1 MKINLNEKDSKIIKE
16 NETYT
21 LIDNT
26 DLNGLIVSKTILHPL
41 KETGGHNHEGQEEVY
56 QFVSGKGTM
65 VVGSEEDLLRRG
77 IDMQFSVSPGDI
89 ILIPDGDFHKV
100 WNTSKYEDL
109 IFVCVFD
116 GGRNH

>member
-1 MKINLNEKDSKIIKE
+1 MKINLNGEDSKIIKQ

-41 KETGGHNHEGQEEVY
+41 KETGGHNHNGQEEVY

-65 VVGSEEDLLRRG
+65 VVG
-77 IDMQFSVSPGDI
+77 DMQFSVSPGDI
-89 ILIPDGDFHKV
+89 VLIPDGDFHKV

-109 IFVCVFD
+109 IFICVFD

>member
-1 MKINLNEKDSKIIKE
+1 MKINLNGEDSKIIKQ

-26 DLNGLIVSKTILHPL
+26 DLNGLIVSKTILHH
-41 KETGGHNHEGQEEVY
+41 KGQEEVY
-56 QFVSGKGTM
+56 QFVSGYGTM
-65 VVGSEEDLLRRG
+65 IVGEQVHLVG
-77 IDMQFSVSPGDI
+77 PGDI
-89 ILIPDGDFHKV
+89 VLIPDGDFHRV
-100 WNTSKYEDL
+100 SNTSKYEDL